1 MSDVSSICLNP
12 DTPQERLPSIPESEV
27 PERATGSRTREELGP
42 FARVPKFSPACRSER
57 VGALCVGWE
66 TLKPTYVFQD
76 LRRNSVYKL
85 PGLKALRLP
94 PPGRVPGIW
103 PGCTQARGATWV
115 WTAWTSATSAGTP
128 ARFEPLGSSCAPR
141 GPSGQVRTGTPGTV
155 GKCHLEENATREP
168 DLSLQPHVSSR
179 VPGCGREPKIP
190 KPAQRSLTPGTGYAA
205 SATSWRWGRGKGPTK
220 GKPKPC
226 ST

>member
-1 MSDVSSICLNP
+1 M
-12 DTPQERLPSIPESEV
+12 
-27 PERATGSRTREELGP
+27 
-42 FARVPKFSPACRSER
+42 
-57 VGALCVGWE
+57 GWA

-103 PGCTQARGATWV
+103 PGCTQALGATWV
-115 WTAWTSATSAGTP
+115 WTAWTRATSAGTP
-128 ARFEPLGSSCAPR
+128 ARSEALGSSCAPR
-141 GPSGQVRTGTPGTV
+141 GPRGQVLTGTPGTV

-179 VPGCGREPKIP
+179 VLGCGREPKIP
-190 KPAQRSLTPGTGYAA
+190 TLPRDP
-205 SATSWRWGRGKGPTK
+205 
-220 GKPKPC
+220 
-226 ST
+226 

>member
-1 MSDVSSICLNP
+1 MRGVGDTETHLRVSGLEAKLSLQ
-12 DTPQERLPSIPESEV
+12 TSRPESTA
-27 PERATGSRTREELGP
+27 PSHTRQG
-42 FARVPKFSPACRSER
+42 
-57 VGALCVGWE
+57 
-66 TLKPTYVFQD
+66 
-76 LRRNSVYKL
+76 
-85 PGLKALRLP
+85 
-94 PPGRVPGIW
+94 PGIW

-155 GKCHLEENATREP
+155 SKCHLEENATMEP